1 MNIQDYFPNTRH
13 RWLTKPLQARAYQP
27 WLVDNGSLTR
37 RLQQRYPDFTVR
49 PLSQVVA
56 KPLVDEAGV
65 LQVRPHQQALVRE
78 VLLMG
83 GGQHV
88 VFAHSVLPQASLRGT
103 WHGLGQLGSKPLGAT
118 LFANPKVKRTPLRYK
133 KLTAHH
139 ALYTLAVQHLASK
152 PASLWARR
160 SMFSLN
166 CTGRRRQ
173 TIMVTEVFL
182 PCLLNLNLTAA

>member
-1 MNIQDYFPNTRH
+1 M
-13 RWLTKPLQARAYQP
+13 YQS

-37 RLQQRYPDFTVR
+37 RLQKRYSDFAVR
-49 PLSQVVA
+49 PLSQTVA
-56 KPLVDEAGV
+56 KPLVDESSA
-65 LQVRPHQQALVRE
+65 LRIRLHQQALVRQ

-83 GGQHV
+83 SGQHV

-103 WHGLGQLGSKPLGAT
+103 WHSLGQLGSKPLGAT

-133 KLTAHH
+133 KLTANH
-139 ALYTLAVQHLASK
+139 ALYTLAVQHLVSK

-166 CTGRRRQ
+166 SAGRRRQ
-173 TIMVTEVFL
+173 SIMVTEVFL
-182 PCLLNLNLTAA
+182 PCLLNSNLTAA